1 MNLPLEIMATGT
13 GILNLQV
20 TTTYCCHRLTHMR
33 FQISSRGCTNGME
46 SGQREPEAPKV

>member
-13 GILNLQV
+13 EILNLQV
-20 TTTYCCHRLTHMR
+20 TTAYCCQKLNHMR
-33 FQISSRGCTNGME
+33 LQISSRGCMKGMG